1 MSLEAQLI
9 NDSGPPEVQWS
20 YKNSTAASLT
30 VKDGE
35 VIGIPGDSGKRV
47 AAVVRSE
54 TNVATPGTI
63 AVGET
68 CQVAIAGRF
77 RVPKDTA
84 VSFSQGETC
93 WWDASAGKATDLATA
108 STANDFVLGRVVN
121 VAATADTT
129 VDVDFNI
136 GPYAYSLASS
146 SSSSTSSSSTSSS
159 SSSTST

>member
-1 MSLEAQLI
+1 MALEAQLI
-9 NDSGPPEVQWS
+9 NDSGPIEVQWT
-20 YKNSTAASLT
+20 YTNSTGASLT

-35 VIGIPGDSGKRV
+35 VIGIPADSGKRV

-54 TNVATPGTI
+54 TDVATPGTI
-63 AVGET
+63 ANGEV
-68 CQVAIAGRF
+68 CQVAISGRV

-93 WWDASAGKATDLATA
+93 WWDASATTATDSATA
-108 STANDFVLGRVVN
+108 GTMSDFVLGRVVN

-129 VDVDFNI
+129 VDVDLNE
-136 GPYAYSLASS
+136 GPYEGSMGSS
-146 SSSSTSSSSTSSS
+146 SSSSTSSSSSSSS